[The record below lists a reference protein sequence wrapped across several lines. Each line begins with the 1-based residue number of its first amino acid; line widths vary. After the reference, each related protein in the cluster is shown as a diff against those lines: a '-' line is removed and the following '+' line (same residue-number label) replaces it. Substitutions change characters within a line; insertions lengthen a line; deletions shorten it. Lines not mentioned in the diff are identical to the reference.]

1 MINCEL
7 FKYVILIDML
17 SRFLLEIHQLQFLH
31 DLLHVRLTGICRLKE
46 YVLLKITKLVYCKF
60 SKNSA
65 SLIIQHLLHYNKIIS
80 LKKFGTYNT
89 LV

>member
-1 MINCEL
+1 MVL
-7 FKYVILIDML
+7 
-17 SRFLLEIHQLQFLH
+17 
-31 DLLHVRLTGICRLKE
+31 LLHTERIGASFSVTDRSYDHIINASE
-46 YVLLKITKLVYCKF
+46 FIITIGFYINVVYLKF